1 MNFMRKIFFTLTIL
15 QSITG
20 STQPLVS
27 LKKSPNTLKPV
38 VEQVAR
44 DFYQNFNSIKGDTIN
59 QSEETI
65 EFASRI
71 APADAIST
79 SITKYLQPY
88 SYTWEATM
96 FKTENYEEAV
106 EKYKIYY
113 RQLNGSKLTFYD
125 KTSYNLSGRYD
136 APDEDRAF
144 ASSILQLNPSNNDL
158 QFFKVEI
165 GLSYSLPEW
174 TVKVMIYE
182 KIADDK
188 IRPTIE
194 VPIR

>member
-125 KTSYNLSGRYD
+125 KTSYNLSGDYD
-136 APDEDRAF
+136 APDEGRAF

>member
-1 MNFMRKIFFTLTIL
+1 MRKIISTLFIL
-15 QSITG
+15 QSVAATA
-20 STQPLVS
+20 QPLVP
-27 LKKSPNTLKPV
+27 LKKSSNTLKPV

-44 DFYQNFNSIKGDTIN
+44 DFYQNFNNVKGDTLN

-71 APADAIST
+71 APPDAIST

-96 FKTENYEEAV
+96 FQTESYEEAV
-106 EKYKIYY
+106 EKYKSYY
-113 RQLNGSKLTFYD
+113 KQLNGARLTFYD
-125 KTSYNLSGRYD
+125 KTAYHLSGRYD
-136 APDEDRAF
+136 APDEARAF
-144 ASSILQLNPSNNDL
+144 ASSILQLDPSNKDL
-158 QFFKVEI
+158 QLFKVEI

-182 KIADDK
+182 KIADDQ

>member
-1 MNFMRKIFFTLTIL
+1 MNFMRKMFFTLIIL

-20 STQPLVS
+20 STQPSVS
-27 LKKSPNTLKPV
+27 LKKSPNTLRPV

-44 DFYQNFNSIKGDTIN
+44 DFYQNFNNIKGDTLN

-71 APADAIST
+71 APPDAIST

-106 EKYKIYY
+106 EKYKNYY
-113 RQLNGSKLTFYD
+113 RQLNGAKLTFYD

-136 APDEDRAF
+136 EPDEGRAF
-144 ASSILQLNPSNNDL
+144 ASSILQLNPSNNNL
-158 QFFKVEI
+158 QLFKVEI
-165 GLSYSLPEW
+165 ALSYSLPEW

-182 KIADDK
+182 KIADDQ

-194 VPIR
+194 VPMR

>member
-125 KTSYNLSGRYD
+125 KTSYNLSGDYD
-136 APDEDRAF
+136 APDEGRAF
-144 ASSILQLNPSNNDL
+144 ASSILQLNPSNNNL

>member
-1 MNFMRKIFFTLTIL
+1 MRKIFFTLTIL

-27 LKKSPNTLKPV
+27 LKKSSNTLKPV

-71 APADAIST
+71 APSDAIST

-106 EKYKIYY
+106 EKYKNYY

-125 KTSYNLSGRYD
+125 KTSYNLSGDYD
-136 APDEDRAF
+136 APDEGRAF

-158 QFFKVEI
+158 QFFKIEI

>member
-20 STQPLVS
+20 STQPLVP

>member
-1 MNFMRKIFFTLTIL
+1 MDFMRKIISTLFIL
-15 QSITG
+15 QSIAATAQ
-20 STQPLVS
+20 SVVS
-27 LKKSPNTLKPV
+27 LKKSSNTLKPV

-44 DFYQNFNSIKGDTIN
+44 DFYQNFNNVKGDTLN

-71 APADAIST
+71 SPPDAIST

-96 FKTENYEEAV
+96 FQTENYEEAV
-106 EKYKIYY
+106 EKYKSYY
-113 RQLNGSKLTFYD
+113 RQLNGAKLTFYD
-125 KTSYNLSGRYD
+125 KTAYHLSGRYD
-136 APDEDRAF
+136 APDEARAF

-158 QFFKVEI
+158 QLFKVEI

-194 VPIR
+194 VPVR

>member
-1 MNFMRKIFFTLTIL
+1 MRKIFSTLFIL
-15 QSITG
+15 QSIAG
-20 STQPLVS
+20 SAQPLVS

-44 DFYQNFNSIKGDTIN
+44 DFYQNFNSIKGDTLN

-65 EFASRI
+65 EFASKI

-136 APDEDRAF
+136 TPDEDRAF

-194 VPIR
+194 IPIR

>member
-1 MNFMRKIFFTLTIL
+1 MRKIISTLFIL
-15 QSITG
+15 QSVAATAQ
-20 STQPLVS
+20 SVVS
-27 LKKSPNTLKPV
+27 LKKSSNTLKPV

-44 DFYQNFNSIKGDTIN
+44 DFYQNFNNVKGDTLN

-71 APADAIST
+71 SPPDAIST

-96 FKTENYEEAV
+96 FQTESYEEAV
-106 EKYKIYY
+106 EKYKSYY
-113 RQLNGSKLTFYD
+113 RQLNGAKLTFYD

-136 APDEDRAF
+136 APDEGRAF
-144 ASSILQLNPSNNDL
+144 ASSILQLNPSNNNL
-158 QFFKVEI
+158 QLFKVEI
-165 GLSYSLPEW
+165 GLSYSMPEW

-194 VPIR
+194 VPVR

>member
-1 MNFMRKIFFTLTIL
+1 MRKIISTLFIL
-15 QSITG
+15 QSVAT
-20 STQPLVS
+20 TAQPVVS
-27 LKKSPNTLKPV
+27 LKKSSNTLKPV
-38 VEQVAR
+38 IEQVAR
-44 DFYQNFNSIKGDTIN
+44 DFYQNFKNVKGDTLN

-71 APADAIST
+71 APPDAIST

-96 FKTENYEEAV
+96 FQTENYEEAV
-106 EKYKIYY
+106 EKYKSYY
-113 RQLNGSKLTFYD
+113 RQLNGAKLTFYD
-125 KTSYNLSGRYD
+125 KTSYSLSGRYD
-136 APDEDRAF
+136 APDEGRAF

-158 QFFKVEI
+158 QLFKVEI
-165 GLSYSLPEW
+165 GLSYAMPDW

-188 IRPTIE
+188 IRPTVE
-194 VPIR
+194 VPVR